1 MSVQKTLWILNQLSG
16 FGIQKFKRLSETLGD
31 LTRLLNSDALDQLR
45 FSAEWG
51 ADFVTGF
58 RQILEAG
65 HFECEAEQCTKAG
78 VRMMSLLD
86 PDYPKNL
93 SAIYDPPLIL
103 YVKGTLIPEDNAAIA
118 IVGSRHPTTYGIRCS
133 SRFASELAER
143 GFTIV
148 SGFARGVDGEAHR
161 GALRSKGRTIGIL
174 GSGLDVIYPKEHAS
188 LYEDILANGAI
199 VSEFPLGTQ
208 PLAFNFPKR
217 NRIISGL
224 AMGVLVVE
232 ASQRSGSLITAR
244 IAAEEGR
251 EVYVIPGPIDSIA
264 SGGTNKLIQD
274 GAKLV
279 TQVEDILED
288 LAPQVRASLE
298 TFQSRHCEEARR
310 DDEAIPSLEIA
321 SASFEPPPRN
331 DDEDPV
337 LDLLVHQ
344 ALSFDEIAVGLN
356 ESPTQVCFRMTQLE
370 LNGAVKRIFGGRYVR
385 S

>member
-1 MSVQKTLWILNQLSG
+1 M
-16 FGIQKFKRLSETLGD
+16 
-31 LTRLLNSDALDQLR
+31 
-45 FSAEWG
+45 
-51 ADFVTGF
+51 
-58 RQILEAG
+58 
-65 HFECEAEQCTKAG
+65 
-78 VRMMSLLD
+78 
-86 PDYPKNL
+86 
-93 SAIYDPPLIL
+93 
-103 YVKGTLIPEDNAAIA
+103 
-118 IVGSRHPTTYGIRCS
+118 
-133 SRFASELAER
+133 
-143 GFTIV
+143 
-148 SGFARGVDGEAHR
+148 
-161 GALRSKGRTIGIL
+161 
-174 GSGLDVIYPKEHAS
+174 
-188 LYEDILANGAI
+188 
-199 VSEFPLGTQ
+199 GTQ

-288 LAPQVRASLE
+288 LAPQVRASLHDLKSSDGSPFE
-298 TFQSRHCEEARR
+298 KKDEEKLIVAMTEERK
-310 DDEAIPSLEIA
+310 S
-321 SASFEPPPRN
+321 N
-331 DDEDPV
+331 DPV

-356 ESPTQVCFRMTQLE
+356 ESPTQVCSRMTQLE